1 MNETNRE
8 RDAVGPNAA
17 LGRGSR
23 ARWHLAFART
33 CGNPTEG
40 ETPSKWRAREAV
52 SSALAQSMWR
62 RLWMWLAALAFGAAQ
77 VASAAEF
84 DWLDEAP
91 EFLPVDEAFAL
102 STETAADGALLA
114 YWDIP
119 DGYYLYRHR
128 FDFALK
134 DPEAGALDPAELPPG
149 KAKVDEYFGAVE
161 VYYHR
166 AQARVPIR
174 NAAGPV
180 EVGVSYQGCAEAGLC
195 YPPET
200 RWVMVDAA
208 SAQPAATA
216 AKSVPAVNEF
226 VTEER
231 RLAAAL
237 AEQGLLLAMALFF
250 LGGIGLA
257 FTPCV
262 LPMVPILSS
271 IIVGDA
277 ETPTRWRAFSLSLA
291 YVLGMAFTYAAV
303 GTLMGLFGASLNL
316 QAALQSPPVLIVF
329 AALFAALSLAMFG
342 FYELRLPQRWQ
353 SALDALGGRVGG
365 GKHLG
370 VLVMGALSALV
381 VSPCVSAPLA
391 GALIYISASQDALLG
406 AAALLAL
413 GLGMGLPLLIIGSSG
428 GHLLPRAGA
437 WMNAVKAVFGVGLLA
452 VALWLLERVV
462 PAPVS
467 LALWA
472 ALLIGSGAYL
482 GGLDAAPKAGWGNL
496 RKAAGFVSAV
506 YGVLLLIG
514 AASGADDPLRP
525 LRNFTAAPSSDEG
538 RELRWRPVASLDDV
552 RAGIDAGA
560 GLGRLTLLDL
570 YADWCISCK
579 IMERSVFPAPAVASR
594 LAQFHLLRAD
604 VTANDAQ
611 DKELLNAFD
620 LFGPP
625 SLVFFDRSGTE
636 LKALRVQGEI
646 GAEALAKHLEAV
658 LQDRG
663 GDSMVALTSAKI
675 GEIAD
680 I

>member
-1 MNETNRE
+1 MVA
-8 RDAVGPNAA
+8 AVPPRKPLLRPWMLAVA
-17 LGRGSR
+17 L
-23 ARWHLAFART
+23 
-33 CGNPTEG
+33 
-40 ETPSKWRAREAV
+40 
-52 SSALAQSMWR
+52 
-62 RLWMWLAALAFGAAQ
+62 GAAQ
-77 VASAAEF
+77 MAAAGEQA
-84 DWLDEAP
+84 WLDEEP

-102 STETAADGALLA
+102 STETADDGALLA
-114 YWDIP
+114 YWDMP

-128 FDFALK
+128 FDFTLK
-134 DPEAGALDPAELPPG
+134 DLEAAVLGPAELPPG
-149 KAKVDEYFGAVE
+149 KDKVDEYFGAVE

-166 AQARVPIR
+166 VQARVPIR
-174 NAAGPV
+174 DAQGPV
-180 EVGVSYQGCAEAGLC
+180 EVGISYQGCAEAGLC
-195 YPPET
+195 YPPER
-200 RWVMVDAA
+200 RWVVVDAA
-208 SAQPAATA
+208 FAPPAAPA
-216 AKSVPAVNEF
+216 AALAPTSGVPA
-226 VTEER
+226 TEEQ

-237 AEQGLLLAMALFF
+237 AERGLLLAMALFF
-250 LGGIGLA
+250 IGGIGLA

-277 ETPTRWRAFSLSLA
+277 QTPTRWRAFSLSLA

-329 AALFAALSLAMFG
+329 AGLFALLSLAMFG

-353 SALDALGGRVGG
+353 NALDGLGGLVGG

-370 VLVMGALSALV
+370 VLIMGALSALV

-391 GALIYISASQDALLG
+391 GALIYISASQDAVLG

-413 GLGMGLPLLIIGSSG
+413 GLGMGVPLLIIGSSG

-452 VALWLLERVV
+452 VAIWLLERVV
-462 PAPVS
+462 PGPVS

-482 GGLDAAPKAGWGNL
+482 GGLDAAAKAGWGNL
-496 RKAAGFVSAV
+496 RKAAGFAAAI
-506 YGVLLLIG
+506 YGALLLIG
-514 AASGADDPLRP
+514 AASGANDPLRP
-525 LRNFTAAPSSDEG
+525 LQHFTAVPSAEDG
-538 RELRWRPVASLDDV
+538 GELQWRPVGSLEDV

-560 GLGRLTLLDL
+560 GAGRLTLLDL

-579 IMERSVFPAPAVASR
+579 IMERSVFPAPAVANR
-594 LAQFHLLRAD
+594 LAEFHLLRAD

-611 DKELLNAFD
+611 DKELLNAFG

-625 SLVFFDRSGTE
+625 SLVFF
-636 LKALRVQGEI
+636 
-646 GAEALAKHLEAV
+646 
-658 LQDRG
+658 
-663 GDSMVALTSAKI
+663 
-675 GEIAD
+675 
-680 I
+680 